1 MAIRS
6 IKAIPIAIR
15 EPTEREL
22 SYGKIS
28 VRTNVIV
35 MVEDDSGVRGV
46 AETTPIPYRWGCE
59 ETVEGVVAAINSYV
73 APLILGEDPT
83 RIGMLLDRMTS
94 RVGDMPYA
102 RSGVSEALYD
112 LSGRLAG
119 LPVHKLIGG
128 MVHEKLASTWSL
140 AHRSEK
146 ELAEEA
152 QWAIKQGYKWI
163 KIKIGSTHPEQD
175 VRNVALIRDV
185 IGPDHLIHV
194 DANCGYSY
202 LDAVH
207 ILPRIEQYRPR
218 LIEQPIAGWDLD
230 GMSKL
235 RRLLKTPLMAD
246 ESVRSYRDMQEVIRR
261 GAADG
266 VLLKL
271 NKCGGIRESQ
281 KIADLA
287 EAANMTVYPSLH
299 FCTSIGVAAHLQ
311 FYCTLPRLTPGEL
324 NQGALLYE
332 HDLIKKTIPAVN
344 GEIEVP
350 TGPGIGVELEE
361 SLLERARTD
370 KKRETGTKIEDRGKA
385 RTTKLRTAFR

>member
-1 MAIRS
+1 MAIT
-6 IKAIPIAIR
+6 KVTAIPIAIR

-22 SYGKIS
+22 AYGKIA

-35 MVEDDSGVRGV
+35 IIEDDSGMRGV

-59 ETVEGVVAAINSYV
+59 ECVEGVVATINNYV
-73 APLILGEDPT
+73 TPLLLREDPT

-94 RVGDMPYA
+94 RVGDLPYA

-119 LPVHKLIGG
+119 VPVFKLLGG
-128 MVHEKLASTWSL
+128 MIHPRLASTWSL
-140 AHRSEK
+140 AHRTEK

-152 QWAIKQGYKWI
+152 AWAVKKGYKWI
-163 KIKIGSTHPEQD
+163 KIKIGSKHPEQD
-175 VRNVALIRDV
+175 VRNVAIIRDA
-185 IGPDHLIHV
+185 IGSDHYMHV
-194 DANCGYSY
+194 DANGGYSY

-207 ILPRIEQYRPR
+207 ILPKMEPFRPR

-235 RRLLKTPLMAD
+235 RRMLKTPLMAD

-271 NKCGGIRESQ
+271 NKNGGIRETQ

-287 EAANMTVYPSLH
+287 DSANMTVYPSLH

-311 FYCTLPRLTPGEL
+311 LYCTLPSLTPGEL

-332 HDLIKKTIPAVN
+332 HDLIAKTLPAIN
-344 GEIEVP
+344 GEVEVP
-350 TGPGIGVELEE
+350 QDPGMGVDLVDA
-361 SLLERARTD
+361 LLERARTD
-370 KKRETGTKIEDRGKA
+370 GQ
-385 RTTKLRTAFR
+385 TAQAAAA

>member
-1 MAIRS
+1 MAIRHVQ
-6 IKAIPIAIR
+6 AIPIAIR

-22 SYGKIS
+22 AYGKIS
-28 VRTNVIV
+28 VRTNVVVVI
-35 MVEDDSGVRGV
+35 EDDSGVRGV
-46 AETTPIPYRWGCE
+46 AETTPIPFRWGCE
-59 ETVEGVVAAINSYV
+59 ETVEGVVAAINNYV
-73 APLILGEDPT
+73 APLIRGEDPT
-83 RIGMLLDRMTS
+83 RINALLDRMTS

-112 LSGRLAG
+112 LSARLANV
-119 LPVHKLIGG
+119 PVHRLIGG

-152 QWAIKQGYKWI
+152 DWAVKQGYKWI
-163 KIKIGSTHPEQD
+163 KIKIGSKDPEHD
-175 VRNVALIRDV
+175 VRNVAVIREA
-185 IGPDHLIHV
+185 IGPHHLIHV
-194 DANCGYSY
+194 DANAGYSY

-207 ILPRIEQYRPR
+207 VLPRIEQFRPR

-230 GMSKL
+230 GMAKL
-235 RRLLKTPLMAD
+235 RRMLKTPLMAD
-246 ESVRSYRDMQEVIRR
+246 ESVRSYRDMQEVIRK

-271 NKCGGIRESQ
+271 NKNGGIRETQ

-287 EAANMTVYPSLH
+287 ESANMTVYPSLH

-332 HDLIKKTIPAVN
+332 HDLVQQTIRAIEGYVSVPA
-344 GEIEVP
+344 
-350 TGPGIGVELEE
+350 GPGTGMTLDEG
-361 SLLERARTD
+361 LLARARTD
-370 KKRETGTKIEDRGKA
+370 TKAAAAPR
-385 RTTKLRTAFR
+385 RS